1 MKFISESESAAL
13 ISHEMAYDAVR
24 EALAAA
30 TVPATRSFSVVH
42 GQGSD
47 PVNSFSIKASATE
60 ELAGLKVG
68 SFWTGN
74 EAKGLPRHNSLIL
87 LFDQTCGKIAAAI
100 EAGKV
105 NAYRTAAAN
114 AVAADLLARKD
125 SAVLT
130 VFGTGHQARY
140 ECAAVARIRP
150 IRKIYVVG
158 RAADKAE
165 AMAAELRQTGLEAE
179 VAEAETAC
187 RAADIIVTAT
197 PARAPLFDAS
207 WVHPGTHVVSMGSDA
222 RGKQELPPALFSAA
236 RLFCD
241 IPEQSRAIGDF
252 QHAPDGVSLT
262 AIGQVIKGEARGR
275 MSDSEITVFDSSGIS
290 VQDLYIGQRI
300 LAAWEHKK
308 HVQD

>member
-47 PVNSFSIKASATE
+47 PVNSFSIKASTTE

-236 RLFCD
+236 GLFCD
-241 IPEQSRAIGDF
+241 LPEQSRAIGDF